1 MPCRGF
7 FHILNV
13 MRKDFQAMLDS
24 INQQED
30 TPAVHIE
37 ENFHSRVLIIDALNL
52 FFRNFATINMINKD
66 GAHIG
71 GLAGSIRSLGSL
83 VQLVQPT
90 GVYVIFDGVGSSTNR
105 KNLLPEYKSN
115 RGINRI
121 TNWDTFDD
129 LEEENDAKVSQIT
142 RFIHYLQCLPIKV
155 GMIDKAEA
163 DDMIAYMAAEL
174 PTRFDSEVVIV
185 SSDKD
190 YLQLV
195 SNKVTLYRPVTKVFY
210 GPKDVKKEFLIHPS
224 NFIIYKTM
232 LGDQSDKIEGVKG
245 LGPKTL
251 LKLFPDI
258 MTVPMTL
265 QDIFQHCEDHL
276 SEHKVYPQIL
286 FRRNNLENHYKLMD
300 LKNPILDD
308 RQVKYI
314 EELIESENNGFY
326 KKQFL
331 ELYELDQIG
340 FFIKD
345 IQQWITECFF
355 QLGRFK

>member
-1 MPCRGF
+1 MAVDYKALLSN
-7 FHILNV
+7 I
-13 MRKDFQAMLDS
+13 K
-24 INQQED
+24 QEEII
-30 TPAVHIE
+30 TPVD

-52 FFRNFATINMINKD
+52 FFRNFATINMTNSD

-83 VQLVQPT
+83 IQLSQPT

-115 RGINRI
+115 RGITRI
-121 TNWDTFDD
+121 TNWDAFDD
-129 LEEENDAKVSQIT
+129 LDDENDAKVGQIT
-142 RFIHYLQCLPIKV
+142 RFIHYLQCLPVKV

-163 DDMIAYMAAEL
+163 DDMIAYMAKEL
-174 PTRFDSEVVIV
+174 PERFDSQVIMV

-195 SNKVTLYRPVTKVFY
+195 SDKVTLYRPVTKVFY
-210 GPKDVKKEFLIHPS
+210 GPKDVQKEFMIHPD

-232 LGDQSDKIEGVKG
+232 LGDQSDKIEGIKG

-265 QDIFQHCEDHL
+265 EDIFQHAEDNL
-276 SEHKVYPQIL
+276 SKHKVYAQIL
-286 FRRNNLENHYKLMD
+286 FRRQNLENHYKLMD

-308 RQVKYI
+308 RQIAYI
-314 EELIESENNGFY
+314 NGLIAEENNSFY

-331 ELYELDQIG
+331 ELYELDGIG
-340 FFIKD
+340 HFIKNID
-345 IQQWITECFF
+345 YWATDVFF
-355 QLGRFK
+355 KLAKHK

>member
-7 FHILNV
+7 FIILNV

-24 INQQED
+24 IKQDQE
-30 TPAVHIE
+30 PVSNPNEH
-37 ENFHSRVLIIDALNL
+37 FHSRVLIIDALNL
-52 FFRNFATINMINKD
+52 FFRNFATINMMNKE

-83 VQLVQPT
+83 IQLCNPT

-121 TNWDTFDD
+121 TNWDAFDD
-129 LEEENDAKVSQIT
+129 LEDENDAKVSQIT

-163 DDMIAYMAAEL
+163 DDMIAYMAKEL
-174 PTRFDSEVVIV
+174 PARFKSEVVIV

-195 SNKVTLYRPVTKVFY
+195 TDKVTLYRPVTKIFY
-210 GPKDVKKEFLIHPS
+210 GPKDVKREFLIHPD

-232 LGDQSDKIEGVKG
+232 LGDKSDKIEGVKG

-258 MTVPMTL
+258 MTRPL
-265 QDIFQHCEDHL
+265 SLDDIFTHCENHL
-276 SEHKVYPQIL
+276 SEHKAYPQIL
-286 FRRNNLENHYKLMD
+286 FRRNNLINHYKLMD

-308 RQVKYI
+308 RQTTYI
-314 EELIESENNGFY
+314 DNLIAEENNNFY

-331 ELYELDQIG
+331 ELYEDDQIG
-340 FFIKD
+340 FFIKNID
-345 IQQWITECFF
+345 QWVTESFF
-355 QLGRFK
+355 HLAKHK

>member
-1 MPCRGF
+1 
-7 FHILNV
+7 
-13 MRKDFQAMLDS
+13 MRQDFQAMLNS
-24 INQQED
+24 IKQDQDPPVITNE
-30 TPAVHIE
+30 H
-37 ENFHSRVLIIDALNL
+37 FHSRVLIIDALNL
-52 FFRNFATINMINKD
+52 FFRNFATINMMNKE

-83 VQLVQPT
+83 IQLCNPT

-115 RGINRI
+115 RGITRI
-121 TNWDTFDD
+121 TNWDAFDD
-129 LEEENDAKVSQIT
+129 LEDENDAKVSQIT

-163 DDMIAYMAAEL
+163 DDMIAYMAKEL
-174 PTRFDSEVVIV
+174 PARYQSEVVIV

-195 SNKVTLYRPVTKVFY
+195 TDKVTLYRPVTKVFY
-210 GPKDVKKEFLIHPS
+210 GPKDVKREFLIHPD

-232 LGDQSDKIEGVKG
+232 LGDKSDKIEGVKG

-258 MTVPMTL
+258 MTKPL
-265 QDIFQHCEDHL
+265 SLDDIFDHSENHL

-286 FRRNNLENHYKLMD
+286 FRRNNLINHYKLMD

-308 RQVKYI
+308 RQTDYI
-314 EELIESENNGFY
+314 DGLIAEENNNFY

-331 ELYELDQIG
+331 ELYEDDQIG
-340 FFIKD
+340 FFIKNID
-345 IQQWITECFF
+345 QWVTESFF
-355 QLGRFK
+355 HLAKHK